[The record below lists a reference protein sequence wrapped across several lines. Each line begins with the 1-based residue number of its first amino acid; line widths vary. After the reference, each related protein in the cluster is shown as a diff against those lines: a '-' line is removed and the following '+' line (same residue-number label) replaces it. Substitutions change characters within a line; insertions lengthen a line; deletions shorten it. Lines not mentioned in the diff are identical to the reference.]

1 MKILFIIISILIVS
15 ISFGQTEVKSD
26 VIEVEKTDKICES
39 GLDIDSCA
47 YIPLYKALYK
57 WLGTPYKYAGTTKK
71 GIDCSGFTKAVLRDS
86 YSLQL
91 SGGSR
96 DIYTRC
102 TPVDAKNLREGDLV
116 FFKINKSNI
125 SHVGIYLQDG
135 YFAHA
140 SVTRG
145 VMINHLSEDYYK
157 KYFYS
162 GGRLSFS

>member
-1 MKILFIIISILIVS
+1 MKIFIIIISILISS
-15 ISFGQTEVKSD
+15 ISFGQTERNTN

-57 WLGTPYKYAGTTKK
+57 WLGTPYKYAGNSKK

-86 YSLQL
+86 YALEL

-96 DIYTRC
+96 DIYKRC
-102 TPVDAKNLREGDLV
+102 IPVDQKNLKEGDLV

-125 SHVGIYLQDG
+125 SHVGVYLQNG